1 MDLTAERIFLRPLNV
16 TDAHVLF
23 EQIQDETLRYLT
35 GTTAT
40 FSLEQIERHILSIQ
54 ADPTRFDFAI
64 CLNSGEIIGECSIL
78 DIDVKLKQAGFRISM
93 RALPRTGLGYG
104 SEAIACIIRF
114 CFEELRL
121 HRLELEVFSHNER
134 AIAAYKKV
142 GFHIVESIPDALL
155 YNGVSFDEIIMRK
168 CNPFLTLKNQS

>member
-1 MDLTAERIFLRPLNV
+1 MQLTGERIFLRQIEV

-23 EQIQDETLRYLT
+23 EQTQNETLRYLT
-35 GTTAT
+35 GTTVT

-54 ADPTRFDFAI
+54 ADPKRFDFAI

-78 DIDVKLKQAGFRISM
+78 DIDAELKQAGFRISM
-93 RALPRTGLGYG
+93 RALPWTGQGYG
-104 SEAIACIIRF
+104 TEAIACIIRF

-121 HRLELEVFSHNER
+121 HQLELEVFSHNAR

-142 GFHIVESIPDALL
+142 GFDIVETIPDALL
-155 YNGVSFDEIIMRK
+155 YDGVSFDEIIMRK
-168 CNPFLTLKNQS
+168 RNPRVV

>member
-1 MDLTAERIFLRPLNV
+1 MNLTAERIFLRPLDV

-23 EQIQDETLRYLT
+23 EQTQDETLRYLT

-40 FSLEQIERHILSIQ
+40 FSLEQIEQHILSIQ
-54 ADPTRFDFAI
+54 ADPTRFDFAL

-78 DIDVKLKQAGFRISM
+78 DIEADLKQAGFRISM
-93 RALPRTGLGYG
+93 RALPWTSQGYG
-104 SEAIACIIRF
+104 TEAISCIFQF

-121 HRLELEVFSHNER
+121 HQLELEVFSHNER

-142 GFHIVESIPDALL
+142 GFHIVETIPDAVS
-155 YNGVSFDEIIMRK
+155 YQGISFDEIVMRK
-168 CNPFLTLKNQS
+168 WN

>member
-1 MDLTAERIFLRPLNV
+1 MNLTAERIFLRPLDV

-93 RALPRTGLGYG
+93 RALPWTGQGYG
-104 SEAIACIIRF
+104 TEAISCIFQF

-121 HRLELEVFSHNER
+121 DQLELEVFSHNER
-134 AIAAYKKV
+134 AIATYKKV
-142 GFHIVESIPDALL
+142 GFEIVETIPNAVSFE
-155 YNGVSFDEIIMRK
+155 GRSFDEIIMRK
-168 CNPFLTLKNQS
+168 YNPFLTLKNHS

>member
-1 MDLTAERIFLRPLNV
+1 MHLNTERIFLRSLDV

-23 EQIQDETLRYLT
+23 EQTQDETLRYLT

-40 FSLEQIERHILSIQ
+40 FSIKQIERHILSIQ
-54 ADPTRFDFAI
+54 ADSTRFDFAI

-78 DIDVKLKQAGFRISM
+78 DIDAALKQAGFRISM
-93 RALPRTGLGYG
+93 RALPWTGQGYG
-104 SEAIACIIRF
+104 TEAIECIFQF

-121 HRLELEVFSHNER
+121 QQLELEVFSHNER

-142 GFHIVESIPDALL
+142 GFHIIETIPDAVS
-155 YNGVSFDEIIMRK
+155 YEGRSFDEIVMRK
-168 CNPFLTLKNQS
+168 WN

>member
-1 MDLTAERIFLRPLNV
+1 MNLTAKRIFLRPLDV

-23 EQIQDETLRYLT
+23 EQTQDETLRYLT

-40 FSLEQIERHILSIQ
+40 FSLEQIEQHILSTQ
-54 ADPTRFDFAI
+54 ADPSRFDFVI

-78 DIDVKLKQAGFRISM
+78 DIEAELKQAGFRISM
-93 RALPRTGLGYG
+93 RALPWTGQGYG
-104 SEAIACIIRF
+104 TEAIACIIRF

-121 HRLELEVFSHNER
+121 HQLELEVFSHNER

-142 GFHIVESIPDALL
+142 GFDIVQRNVNVMINEHDF
-155 YNGVSFDEIIMRK
+155 VDELIMRK
-168 CNPFLTLKNQS
+168 MADNS

>member
-1 MDLTAERIFLRPLNV
+1 MNLTAKRIFLRPIDV

-23 EQIQDETLRYLT
+23 EQTQDETLRYLT

-40 FSLEQIERHILSIQ
+40 FSIEQIEQHILSIQ
-54 ADPTRFDFAI
+54 ADPSRFDFAI

-78 DIDVKLKQAGFRISM
+78 DIEAELKQAGFRISM
-93 RALPRTGLGYG
+93 RALPWTGQGYG
-104 SEAIACIIRF
+104 TEAIACIIRF

-121 HRLELEVFSHNER
+121 HQLELEVFSHNER

-142 GFHIVESIPDALL
+142 GFDIVQRNVNVMINEHDF
-155 YNGVSFDEIIMRK
+155 VDELIMRK
-168 CNPFLTLKNQS
+168 MSVNS

>member
-1 MDLTAERIFLRPLNV
+1 MNLTAERIFLRPLDV

-23 EQIQDETLRYLT
+23 EQTQDETLRYLT

-40 FSLEQIERHILSIQ
+40 FSLEQIEQHILSIQ
-54 ADPTRFDFAI
+54 ADPTRFDFAL

-78 DIDVKLKQAGFRISM
+78 DIEADLKQAGFRISM
-93 RALPRTGLGYG
+93 RALPWTSQGDGT
-104 SEAIACIIRF
+104 EAISCIFQF

-121 HRLELEVFSHNER
+121 HQLELEVFSHNER

-142 GFHIVESIPDALL
+142 GFHIVETIPDAVS
-155 YNGVSFDEIIMRK
+155 YQGISFDEIVMRK
-168 CNPFLTLKNQS
+168 WN

>member
-1 MDLTAERIFLRPLNV
+1 MNLTAKRIFLRPLDV

-23 EQIQDETLRYLT
+23 EQTQDETLRYLT

-40 FSLEQIERHILSIQ
+40 FSLEQIEQHILSIQ
-54 ADPTRFDFAI
+54 ADPTRFDFAL

-78 DIDVKLKQAGFRISM
+78 DIDAELKQAGFRISM
-93 RALPRTGLGYG
+93 RALPWTSQGYG
-104 SEAIACIIRF
+104 TEAISCIFQF

-121 HRLELEVFSHNER
+121 HQLELEVFSHNER

-142 GFHIVESIPDALL
+142 GFHIVEMIPDAVS
-155 YNGVSFDEIIMRK
+155 YQGISFDEIVMRK
-168 CNPFLTLKNQS
+168 WN

>member
-1 MDLTAERIFLRPLNV
+1 MNLTAKRIFLRPLDV

-23 EQIQDETLRYLT
+23 EQTQDETLRYLT

-40 FSLEQIERHILSIQ
+40 FSLEQIEQHILSTQ
-54 ADPTRFDFAI
+54 ADPSRFDFAI

-78 DIDVKLKQAGFRISM
+78 DIEAELKQAGFRISM
-93 RALPRTGLGYG
+93 RALPWTGQGYG
-104 SEAIACIIRF
+104 TEAIACIIRF

-121 HRLELEVFSHNER
+121 HQLELEVFSHNER

-142 GFHIVESIPDALL
+142 GFDIVQRNVNVMINEHDF
-155 YNGVSFDEIIMRK
+155 VDELIMRK
-168 CNPFLTLKNQS
+168 MADNS

>member
-1 MDLTAERIFLRPLNV
+1 MNLTAKRIFLRPLNL

-23 EQIQDETLRYLT
+23 EQTQDETLRYLT

-40 FSLEQIERHILSIQ
+40 FSIEQIEQHILSIQ
-54 ADPTRFDFAI
+54 ADPSRFDFAI

-78 DIDVKLKQAGFRISM
+78 DIEAELKQAGFRISM
-93 RALPRTGLGYG
+93 RALPWTGQGYG
-104 SEAIACIIRF
+104 TEAIACIIRF

-121 HRLELEVFSHNER
+121 HQLELEVFSHNER

-142 GFHIVESIPDALL
+142 GFDIVQRNVNVMINEHDF
-155 YNGVSFDEIIMRK
+155 VDELIMRK
-168 CNPFLTLKNQS
+168 MSVNS

>member
-1 MDLTAERIFLRPLNV
+1 MNLTAKRIFLRPIDL

-23 EQIQDETLRYLT
+23 EQTQDETLRYLT

-40 FSLEQIERHILSIQ
+40 FSIEQIEQHILSIQ
-54 ADPTRFDFAI
+54 ADPSRFDFAI

-78 DIDVKLKQAGFRISM
+78 DIEAELKQAGFRISM
-93 RALPRTGLGYG
+93 RALPWTGQGYG
-104 SEAIACIIRF
+104 TEAIACIIRF

-121 HRLELEVFSHNER
+121 HQLELEVFSHNER

-142 GFHIVESIPDALL
+142 GFDIVQRNVNVMINEHDF
-155 YNGVSFDEIIMRK
+155 VDELIMRK
-168 CNPFLTLKNQS
+168 MSVNS

>member
-1 MDLTAERIFLRPLNV
+1 MNLTAERIFLRPLDV

-23 EQIQDETLRYLT
+23 EQTQDETLRYLT

-54 ADPTRFDFAI
+54 ADPTRFDFSI
-64 CLNSGEIIGECSIL
+64 CLNSGEMIGECSIL
-78 DIDVKLKQAGFRISM
+78 DIDAELKQAGFRISM
-93 RALPRTGLGYG
+93 RALPWTGQGYG
-104 SEAIACIIRF
+104 SEAIACIFQF

-121 HRLELEVFSHNER
+121 HHLELEVFSHNER

-142 GFHIVESIPDALL
+142 GFDIVETIPDAIS
-155 YNGVSFDEIIMRK
+155 YEGRSFDEIIMRK
-168 CNPFLTLKNQS
+168 RNPLHS

>member
-1 MDLTAERIFLRPLNV
+1 MNLTAKRIFLRPLNV

-23 EQIQDETLRYLT
+23 EQTQDETLRYLT

-40 FSLEQIERHILSIQ
+40 FSIEQIEQHILSIQ
-54 ADPTRFDFAI
+54 ADPSRFDFAI

-78 DIDVKLKQAGFRISM
+78 DIEAELKQAGFRISM
-93 RALPRTGLGYG
+93 RALPWTGQGYG
-104 SEAIACIIRF
+104 TEAIACIIRF

-121 HRLELEVFSHNER
+121 HQLELEVFSHNER

-142 GFHIVESIPDALL
+142 GFDIVQRNVNVMINEHDF
-155 YNGVSFDEIIMRK
+155 VDELIMRK
-168 CNPFLTLKNQS
+168 MSVNS